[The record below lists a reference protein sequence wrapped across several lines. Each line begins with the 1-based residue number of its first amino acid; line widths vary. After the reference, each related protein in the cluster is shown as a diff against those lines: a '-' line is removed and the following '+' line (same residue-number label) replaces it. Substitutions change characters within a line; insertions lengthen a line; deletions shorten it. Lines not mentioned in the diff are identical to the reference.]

1 MSSNLCLQASG
12 HCPSRVLSWMVQAR
26 DSEVHSTRAKLY
38 GSTQSCHVNSEATGS
53 DGAFPKGRLEWEREE
68 GWGPRREMHYSNTK
82 TDGNEEG
89 PTSAPA
95 KLDLKLNKYFPPH
108 S

>member
-1 MSSNLCLQASG
+1 MSLNLCLQASG

-38 GSTQSCHVNSEATGS
+38 GSTRSCHVNSEATGS
-53 DGAFPKGRLEWEREE
+53 DSAFPRGRLEWEREE
-68 GWGPRREMHYSNTK
+68 GWGPRRGICYSNTK

-95 KLDLKLNKYFPPH
+95 RLDLKLNKYCPPH